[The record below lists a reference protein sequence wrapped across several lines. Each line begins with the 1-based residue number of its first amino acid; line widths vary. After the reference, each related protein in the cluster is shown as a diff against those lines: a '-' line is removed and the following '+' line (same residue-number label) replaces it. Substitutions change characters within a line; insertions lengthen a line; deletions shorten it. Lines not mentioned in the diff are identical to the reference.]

1 MYIHHTNRFLFQT
14 ASKGFVFVGSF
25 MSDSSYSNI
34 YVEFYILKL
43 KMTFYFHFIKFIHF
57 IFRNKTIYK
66 HKLMHILK
74 LIYFYLKQ
82 SCIIALQ

>member
-34 YVEFYILKL
+34 YVEFDKV
-43 KMTFYFHFIKFIHF
+43 
-57 IFRNKTIYK
+57 R
-66 HKLMHILK
+66 
-74 LIYFYLKQ
+74 
-82 SCIIALQ
+82 IIV